1 MTELS
6 LSLVLPV
13 SKSILFKAI
22 LDFEKY
28 PLFMPVQ
35 LKYVK
40 VLEKD
45 DSKIITTEKFLF
57 KTIFKKEIIQSTHHR
72 VISSNEIQSKI
83 LDGPAKGT
91 TIKIFISDENEKS
104 KIELTSDLKL
114 SIKYKIFIPIIKRYF
129 KMVST
134 AILYKM
140 VNHLN
145 N

>member
-13 SKSILFKAI
+13 SKDILFNSI

-40 VLEKD
+40 ILENQK
-45 DSKIITTEKFLF
+45 SQIITEEKFLF
-57 KTIFKKEIIQSTHHR
+57 KTIFKKEIIQSTSHR
-72 VISSNEIQSKI
+72 IISSNELESII

-91 TIKIFISDENEKS
+91 KLKILVSSQDEKS
-104 KIELTSDLKL
+104 KIEINADLNL
-114 SIKYKIFIPIIKRYF
+114 GIKYKIFTPIIKRYF
-129 KMVST
+129 KMIST

-140 VNHLN
+140 ANHLN

>member
-1 MTELS
+1 
-6 LSLVLPV
+6 
-13 SKSILFKAI
+13 
-22 LDFEKY
+22 
-28 PLFMPVQ
+28 MPVQ
-35 LKYVK
+35 LKHVK

-45 DSKIITTEKFLF
+45 DSKIITEEKFLF
-57 KTIFKKEIIQSTHHR
+57 KTIFKKEIIQSTHHK
-72 VISSNEIQSKI
+72 VISSNEIQSEI

>member
-1 MTELS
+1 MPELS

-13 SKSILFKAI
+13 KNNILFDSI

-40 VLEKD
+40 ILERD
-45 DSKIITTEKFLF
+45 ESKITTEEKFLF
-57 KTIFKKEIIQSTHHR
+57 KSIFKKETIQSTSHR
-72 VISSNEIQSKI
+72 IISSSELESII
-83 LDGPAKGT
+83 LDGPAKNT
-91 TIKIFISDENEKS
+91 KLKISISPEDNKS
-104 KIELTSDLKL
+104 KIEINADLKL
-114 SIKYKIFIPIIKRYF
+114 GIKYKIFIPIIKRYF

>member
-45 DSKIITTEKFLF
+45 DSKIITEEKFLF

-104 KIELTSDLKL
+104 KIELTSDLNL

>member
-57 KTIFKKEIIQSTHHR
+57 KTIFKKEIIQSTHHK

>member
-45 DSKIITTEKFLF
+45 DSKIITEEKFLF
-57 KTIFKKEIIQSTHHR
+57 KTIFKKEIIQSTHHK
-72 VISSNEIQSKI
+72 VISSNEIQSEI

-114 SIKYKIFIPIIKRYF
+114 TIKYKIFTPIIKRYF

>member
-45 DSKIITTEKFLF
+45 DSKIITEEKFLF
-57 KTIFKKEIIQSTHHR
+57 KTIFKKEIIQSTHHK

-114 SIKYKIFIPIIKRYF
+114 TIKYKIFIPIIKEQSSIF
-129 KMVST
+129 EIITSLT
-134 AILYKM
+134 
-140 VNHLN
+140 
-145 N
+145 

>member
-1 MTELS
+1 MG
-6 LSLVLPV
+6 
-13 SKSILFKAI
+13 KSQVN
-22 LDFEKY
+22 FEKY

-57 KTIFKKEIIQSTHHR
+57 KTIFKKEIIQSTHHK

-114 SIKYKIFIPIIKRYF
+114 AIKYKIFIPIIKRYF

>member
-45 DSKIITTEKFLF
+45 DSKIITEEKFLF
-57 KTIFKKEIIQSTHHR
+57 KTIFKKEIIQSTHHK

-114 SIKYKIFIPIIKRYF
+114 TIKYKIFIPIIKRYF

-140 VNHLN
+140 VNYLN